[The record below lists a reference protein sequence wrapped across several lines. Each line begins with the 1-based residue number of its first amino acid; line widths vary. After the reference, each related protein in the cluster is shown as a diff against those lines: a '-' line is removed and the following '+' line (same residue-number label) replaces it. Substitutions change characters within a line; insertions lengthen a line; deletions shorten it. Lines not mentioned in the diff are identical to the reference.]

1 MSKKMKE
8 MLEAPLP
15 VRCGLYTPGHEVHW
29 IPGIRFV
36 GEPRFRA
43 TVEFHEGEQ
52 LVLFW
57 QGPAL
62 TYYNHDLGRI
72 QKIVEIYGQAN
83 ISFNLQ
89 RSLLYVDHGEGS
101 NVFYLSSVPL
111 EKCTQ

>member
-1 MSKKMKE
+1 MSKKINE
-8 MLEAPLP
+8 MLDAPLP

-36 GEPRFRA
+36 GEPRSRA
-43 TVEFHEGEQ
+43 TVEFHENGS

-62 TYYNHDLGRI
+62 TYYNHDLERI
-72 QKIVEIYGQAN
+72 QKLVQIHGQGS

-89 RSLLYVDHGEGS
+89 RSLLYVENGKGS
-101 NVFYLSSVPL
+101 YVFYLSSVPI
-111 EKCTQ
+111 EKCI